1 NSKDRTT
8 MKDSSDWTSSIT
20 IRALQIAQLMEKDL
34 VNKLDKMRK
43 KRNNLTH
50 RATKKKVDIRKE
62 DVEEMFKVCKLLI
75 KKILETH

>member
-1 NSKDRTT
+1 
-8 MKDSSDWTSSIT
+8 
-20 IRALQIAQLMEKDL
+20 RALQIAQLMEKDL

>member
-1 NSKDRTT
+1 
-8 MKDSSDWTSSIT
+8 
-20 IRALQIAQLMEKDL
+20 MEKDL